1 MRAARELRA
10 HPGEP
15 DVAEVLIQLDR
26 IPDADTAEL
35 ERLESGVARLLES
48 QPGLASSA
56 LGKYAA
62 KQQQCVRA
70 ELDERRARARVL
82 ELLTDPEAAERRR
95 REAAAERVEA
105 GGAAARRG
113 VAAVLAR
120 AAAVADPGAGAAA
133 AAAAPAVPAAAR
145 RRRRRPLAAVRGAD
159 GASPTP
165 TALPEDAPSSAA
177 GAWRQDG
184 VEFVPA
190 PAAPRSARASARGAS
205 RRRGASPRS
214 IATGARRPWSPAAA
228 AASSSATRSR
238 KKAEES
244 DDAALDRARRERRAA
259 ANERLKL
266 MRLKREEALR
276 RKRAQQALRRE
287 RDRAAAAKRDD
298 ASSAS
303 ESVSGGDSDDDD
315 DDDATAAAVVP
326 LDELHASALAAART
340 TTRRS
345 RFRRRN
351 PSRNPPRRSPSR
363 HPSRRS
369 PPRRLR
375 RRRPGTTFAMRLGR
389 TASSADLAAEE
400 APRDDGRAPPEFS
413 SVFSQWATLQCS
425 PGKEPKQKPSVA
437 EIKLQLA
444 RQWRLYTVYKAVMSD
459 YAAVFSHHRA
469 LEGEGKSA
477 AVYGGS
483 AAALHFRV
491 NSSRPEVFDIVTQ
504 VLTRRDGGLKGAWEE
519 LPNGLGLKTTWN
531 LLWTWSRPRINYAH
545 LGAGKESDMPNFKG
559 GRCPLAHLLT
569 WQKVN
574 HYPHAKHL
582 TRKDFL
588 ARSIGRCRHLAATG
602 GGGKHAGF
610 FDLCPETYLLP
621 AEYSAL
627 VAAHVDKQKR
637 GAKPTWI
644 MKPVGLSRGRGIS
657 VVSSIEDVTYADPVV
672 VQAYLDRPRLLGGHK
687 FDLRLYVLEKGELY
701 GPLAGAG
708 PDEAGGTKCS
718 LDFLWRRLRRED
730 PTFDEARV
738 WDGVREL
745 VLKSL
750 VCVEDSIP
758 HQPNSFELFGYD
770 VLIDA
775 DSRCWLI
782 EVNASPSMARETSL
796 DADVKERCIRD
807 VINLV
812 DPVPYDRD
820 ALVDVFDKRLKA
832 AETGERLLAAPRR
845 SASDAAP
852 PTLTPRARP
861 TSPAT

>member
-15 DVAEVLIQLDR
+15 DVAGSR
-26 IPDADTAEL
+26 SRSGRGRRGARGPRRRPTTTTTTA
-35 ERLESGVARLLES
+35 RGGPRR
-48 QPGLASSA
+48 GASSA
-56 LGKYAA
+56 S
-62 KQQQCVRA
+62 
-70 ELDERRARARVL
+70 
-82 ELLTDPEAAERRR
+82 T
-95 REAAAERVEA
+95 
-105 GGAAARRG
+105 
-113 VAAVLAR
+113 
-120 AAAVADPGAGAAA
+120 
-133 AAAAPAVPAAAR
+133 AP
-145 RRRRRPLAAVRGAD
+145 
-159 GASPTP
+159 
-165 TALPEDAPSSAA
+165 LPEDAPSSSA

-190 PAAPRSARASARGAS
+190 PAAPRSARVGSRREPASS
-205 RRRGASPRS
+205 RRRQ
-214 IATGARRPWSPAAA
+214 
-228 AASSSATRSR
+228 SAEYRNWGSTAMVSGGGGGIF
-238 KKAEES
+238 
-244 DDAALDRARRERRAA
+244 
-259 ANERLKL
+259 
-266 MRLKREEALR
+266 KRN
-276 RKRAQQALRRE
+276 KQALRRE

-315 DDDATAAAVVP
+315 DDAAAAAVVP
-326 LDELHASALAAART
+326 LDELHASALDAARADDAPEEPVPAEEPVEAPVAPEPVEAA
-340 TTRRS
+340 S
-345 RFRRRN
+345 A
-351 PSRNPPRRSPSR
+351 PPAG
-363 HPSRRS
+363 HE
-369 PPRRLR
+369 
-375 RRRPGTTFAMRLGR
+375 TFAMRLARR
-389 TASSADLAAEE
+389 TTSSTDLAAEE
-400 APRDDGRAPPEFS
+400 APRDDGS
-413 SVFSQWATLQCS
+413 
-425 PGKEPKQKPSVA
+425 
-437 EIKLQLA
+437 

-545 LGAGKESDMPNFKG
+545 LGAGKESDMPNFKD

-687 FDLRLYVLEKGELY
+687 FDLRLYVLVTSFAPLEAFLYREGFARVATKPFSAPGDDNGDKFVHLTNASIQKHGGQEKGELY

-782 EVNASPSMARETSL
+782 EVNASPSMARASPTRTSRSG
-796 DADVKERCIRD
+796 ASATSSTSWTPCPTTATPWSTSSTSGSR
-807 VINLV
+807 
-812 DPVPYDRD
+812 
-820 ALVDVFDKRLKA
+820 
-832 AETGERLLAAPRR
+832 PRR
-845 SASDAAP
+845 RASGSWRRRGGRPARTRP
-852 PTLTPRARP
+852 RPLTLTREAHLAGDLNALPGPRARVGEP
-861 TSPAT
+861 RVPRRLRGPGAVEAARPRAA

>member
-35 ERLESGVARLLES
+35 ERLESGVARLLAS

-62 KQQQCVRA
+62 KQQ
-70 ELDERRARARVL
+70 
-82 ELLTDPEAAERRR
+82 
-95 REAAAERVEA
+95 
-105 GGAAARRG
+105 
-113 VAAVLAR
+113 
-120 AAAVADPGAGAAA
+120 
-133 AAAAPAVPAAAR
+133 
-145 RRRRRPLAAVRGAD
+145 
-159 GASPTP
+159 
-165 TALPEDAPSSAA
+165 
-177 GAWRQDG
+177 
-184 VEFVPA
+184 
-190 PAAPRSARASARGAS
+190 
-205 RRRGASPRS
+205 
-214 IATGARRPWSPAAA
+214 
-228 AASSSATRSR
+228 
-238 KKAEES
+238 
-244 DDAALDRARRERRAA
+244 
-259 ANERLKL
+259 
-266 MRLKREEALR
+266 
-276 RKRAQQALRRE
+276 
-287 RDRAAAAKRDD
+287 
-298 ASSAS
+298 
-303 ESVSGGDSDDDD
+303 
-315 DDDATAAAVVP
+315 
-326 LDELHASALAAART
+326 H
-340 TTRRS
+340 
-345 RFRRRN
+345 
-351 PSRNPPRRSPSR
+351 
-363 HPSRRS
+363 
-369 PPRRLR
+369 
-375 RRRPGTTFAMRLGR
+375 
-389 TASSADLAAEE
+389 
-400 APRDDGRAPPEFS
+400 
-413 SVFSQWATLQCS
+413 QWATLQCS

-483 AAALHFRV
+483 AAALH
-491 NSSRPEVFDIVTQ
+491 
-504 VLTRRDGGLKGAWEE
+504 W
-519 LPNGLGLKTTWN
+519 
-531 LLWTWSRPRINYAH
+531 
-545 LGAGKESDMPNFKG
+545 
-559 GRCPLAHLLT
+559 AHLLT

-602 GGGKHAGF
+602 GGGKHAGSS
-610 FDLCPETYLLP
+610 TSARHVLP
-621 AEYSAL
+621 AGAL

-672 VQAYLDRPRLLGGHK
+672 VQAPRPARLLGGHK
-687 FDLRLYVLEKGELY
+687 FDLRLYVLVTSFAPLEAFIYREGFARVATKPFSAPGDDNGDKFVHLTNASIQKHGGQEKGELY

-738 WDGVREL
+738 WGGVREL

-750 VCVEDSIP
+750 VCVEDAIP

-782 EVNASPSMARETSL
+782 EVNASPSMARETPL

-832 AETGERLLAAPRR
+832 AETGERLLAAPRGR
-845 SASDAAP
+845 SATRQRDAPLPRRARAHLAGDLNALLPGAAP
-852 PTLTPRARP
+852 RRVGEPPACLGGFEALAPSKQHDRIRRVKACHPPDARVAAPRGRP
-861 TSPAT
+861 SWPRCPGGRAAPAAPRVERGHRRRRVDHREAQRGAQAAPGVLGGGGRRQVVLVEEVERRDVPRVLL